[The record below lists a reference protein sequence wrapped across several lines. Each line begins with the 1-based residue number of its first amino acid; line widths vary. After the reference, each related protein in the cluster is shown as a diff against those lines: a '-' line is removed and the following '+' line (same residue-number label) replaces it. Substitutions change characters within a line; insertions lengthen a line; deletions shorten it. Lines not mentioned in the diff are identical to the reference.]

1 MGLRTKWSYAEEVM
15 LELRDQFIGRDMQ
28 LDQRE
33 ILLKL
38 DQLVNEYARQGFL
51 ENWKLRLG
59 TNIDD
64 QFVTEWTALVVTDPS
79 NKMPSYVS
87 LPAHYVNL
95 PDNKGIDQVS
105 FTNSFSATTK
115 KYFDPVIITS
125 FKSLSTYRNTVGED
139 LEGRISCYPRN
150 GKLVFDR
157 GNIAATYGTI
167 DLRLV
172 VRDSSAIADDAPYPI
187 PADIEKKI
195 INELVAFYRERM
207 AQPQDNIK
215 DAQSNETTISTK

>member
-1 MGLRTKWSYAEEVM
+1 MQRTKLSFCEEIM

-38 DQLVNEYARQGFL
+38 DQLVNEYAKSGFL
-51 ENWKLRLG
+51 ENWKLNTG
-59 TNIDD
+59 NGIDD
-64 QFVTEWTALVVTDPS
+64 QYITEWTALAVTDPT

-87 LPAHYVNL
+87 LPAHYADL
-95 PDNKGIDQVS
+95 PRNQGLNQVS
-105 FTNSFSATTK
+105 FTNSFSDNKK
-115 KYFDPVIITS
+115 KYFDPIIITS
-125 FKSLSTYRNTVGED
+125 FRELSTYRNTVGEY
-139 LEGRISCYPRN
+139 LEERISCYPRN

-157 GNIAATYGTI
+157 GSIAATYGTVDI
-167 DLRLV
+167 RLV
-172 VRDSSAIADDAPYPI
+172 VKDSSAIADDAPYPI
-187 PADIEKKI
+187 PADIEKKV